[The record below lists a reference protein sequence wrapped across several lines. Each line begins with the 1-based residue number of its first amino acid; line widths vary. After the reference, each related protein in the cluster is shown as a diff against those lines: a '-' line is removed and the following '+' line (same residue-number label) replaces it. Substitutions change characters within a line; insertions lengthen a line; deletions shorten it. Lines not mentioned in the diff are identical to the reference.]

1 MRILIHHDE
10 PEPLKARLLEL
21 VPDGIDVAGCD
32 SYAGL
37 PDAMEHFA
45 PDVQFHIRF
54 EDMAYPNAAI
64 LGSQSLKW
72 LAVGG
77 VGVDHLDKWDPES
90 LVVTNGAGVASESL
104 AWHVLGSII
113 ALTLSYPHFARR
125 QAEHVWAWQDVGH
138 VWGKT
143 VCVVGLGHIG
153 RDIARLCSSLG
164 LRIVGTRANP
174 QPTANVDQ
182 VYGTDQ
188 LHEALA
194 QADYVAVATPKT
206 PDTIG
211 LIDAAAFAAM
221 KPGACLIDVS
231 RGGVTLAD
239 DLMAALNSG
248 HIAGAS
254 LDVFDPEP
262 MPAGHPLWDM
272 PNVMITPHSCATFE
286 GWEMRSLE
294 HFAENLK
301 RHLAGEPLINIVDPV
316 RGY

>member
-1 MRILIHHDE
+1 MRVLIHHSD
-10 PEPLKARLLEL
+10 PGLLRDRLLEL
-21 VPDGIDVAGCD
+21 VPQELEVACCN

-37 PDAMEHFA
+37 GDAVAAFA

-54 EDMAYPNAAI
+54 EDAPYPNDAI
-64 LGSQSLKW
+64 FGCDSLRW

-77 VGVDHLDKWDPES
+77 VGVDHLARWDPER
-90 LVVTNGAGVASESL
+90 LVVTNGAGVASEAL

-113 ALTLSYPHFARR
+113 ALTLKYPHFARR
-125 QAEHVWAWQDVGH
+125 QAEHVWSWQDVGY

-153 RDIARLCSSLG
+153 RDIARLCSALG
-164 LRIVGTRANP
+164 LRVVGTRANP
-174 QPTANVDQ
+174 QPTENVDQ
-182 VYGTDQ
+182 VFGADG

-194 QADYVAVATPKT
+194 QADYVAVCMPKVPST
-206 PDTIG
+206 VG

-231 RGGVTLAD
+231 RGGVTVAD
-239 DLMAALNSG
+239 DLVAALESG
-248 HIAGAS
+248 RLAGAS

-272 PNVMITPHSCATFE
+272 NNVMITPHSCATFE
-286 GWEMRSLE
+286 GWELRAVEM
-294 HFAENLK
+294 FADNLQ
-301 RHLAGEPLINIVDPV
+301 RRLAGEALFNVVDPV